1 MKVSSRHGSWRWPV
15 MRHSSSY
22 NAKGSRPD
30 NSPGDVIPNWRRSAA
45 TAGPTFGM
53 SSRRAMSARLEDGGV
68 ADDFRLIVAPYT
80 MDRTTP
86 PSTRSAAPLVAE
98 ARGLHT

>member
-1 MKVSSRHGSWRWPV
+1 MNVSSRQGSCRRPV
-15 MRHSSSY
+15 IRHRLSY
-22 NAKGSRPD
+22 SAYGSRPG
-30 NSPGDVIPNWRRSAA
+30 NPAGDVIPNWRRSPA
-45 TAGPTFGM
+45 TAGPTFGTYP
-53 SSRRAMSARLEDGGV
+53 SRAMASRLEDGRIV
-68 ADDFRLIVAPYT
+68 DDFRLPVASYT